1 MNSLIYKPLF
11 VVAVVAVLTKA
22 TFADDAG
29 NPQPP
34 NVLFIAVDDL
44 NDHCLGLHPN
54 AAAITPHLEQLAS
67 RGVLFT
73 NAHCAAPVCNPSR
86 VSVMTGLSPA
96 TSGIYANN
104 QDWRQT
110 DSLKSITTL
119 PQHFRNNGYKVM
131 GGGKLYHA
139 ANLSEKMLEGYLDA
153 RPWDEYF
160 PSKQRQLADDYV
172 PPQRSVN
179 GSNKF
184 YGDRFDWDAL
194 EIPNEEMGDGKVVA
208 WAEQKLSQ
216 EHDKPLFLAV
226 GIYRPHIPWYTP
238 KEWFEKY
245 PHAKIKLPVDPAA
258 DLRDIPETA
267 VNTAK
272 RSWHQWL
279 VDHQKWDDATQAYLA
294 SVSFA
299 DAMVGR
305 LIKSLDSGP
314 LAKNTIVVLW
324 SDHGYHLGHKEHWEK
339 RVLWNQATHVPLI
352 VVDKRLSK
360 TSGSRCDRPVS
371 LLDLYPTLTDL
382 CDLDPPSHLEGKS
395 LRPLLLNPSATSDRT
410 VVTTYKYQ
418 NHSVRSQ
425 HWRYIRYSDGS
436 EELYDHRTDPLER
449 KNVAN
454 VDTHDAVKQKL
465 AGSLPKTNKRLAP
478 SLSSLLPN

>member
-1 MNSLIYKPLF
+1 MNLGINRFLVTCLLLTVFSSF
-11 VVAVVAVLTKA
+11 VR
-22 TFADDAG
+22 ADTDIA
-29 NPQPP
+29 QEQP

-44 NDHCLGLHPN
+44 NDHCLGLHPHAN
-54 AAAITPHLEQLAS
+54 AITPHLEQLAS

-110 DSLKSITTL
+110 DSLRSITTL
-119 PQHFRNNGYKVM
+119 PQHFRSNGYKVI

-139 ANLSEKMLEGYLDA
+139 ANLSKKMLEGYLDA

-160 PSKQRQLADDYV
+160 PSKQRQLADDLV
-172 PPQRSVN
+172 PANQSVN

-184 YGDRFDWDAL
+184 YGGRFEWDAL
-194 EIPNEEMGDGKVVA
+194 EISDEEMGDGKVVA
-208 WAEQKLSQ
+208 WAEKKLSQ
-216 EHDKPLFLAV
+216 KHDKPLFLAV

-238 KEWFEKY
+238 KAWFQKY
-245 PHAKIKLPVDPAA
+245 PLAKIRLPDDPAA

-267 VNTAK
+267 VNTVK
-272 RSWHQWL
+272 RTWHHWL
-279 VDHQKWDDATQAYLA
+279 VENQKWKDATQAYLA

-299 DAMVGR
+299 DAMLGR
-305 LIKSLDSGP
+305 LIKSLDDGP
-314 LAKNTIVVLW
+314 LAKNTVIVLW

-339 RVLWNQATHVPLI
+339 RVLWNQTTHVPLI
-352 VVDKRLSK
+352 IVDKRLK
-360 TSGSRCDRPVS
+360 QTSGSRCDRPVS
-371 LLDLYPTLTDL
+371 LLDLYPTLADL
-382 CDLDPPSHLEGKS
+382 CDLKLPSHLEGES
-395 LRPLLLNPSATSDRT
+395 LRPLLQHPAATTDRV

-425 HWRYIRYSDGS
+425 HYRYTRYADGS

-449 KNVAN
+449 ENVALIEAN
-454 VDTHDAVKQKL
+454 TGVKQRLSK
-465 AGSLPKTNKRLAP
+465 SLPQINNRL
-478 SLSSLLPN
+478 LGEK